1 MVFSVVHKLP
11 GRLRLR
17 FDRHSLNARQAELV
31 RTLVSLQK
39 GIDFINVNPVSGGIL
54 LEYSGISEKTAL
66 SYIRALD
73 DSYLT
78 NEELLSAVSVPEAQE
93 SFAAVLF
100 PLVAQFFIRK
110 LLPLP
115 IRSVLSLVSII
126 PRLKKGA
133 AAVLSG
139 KPFCADTLD
148 ATALSL
154 SYASGDINT
163 ANTITMLLNMGEVL
177 EDYTKRKSYDNLTRS
192 FLNLNEQVQ
201 VIRSGEEM
209 PIPVRMLKTGDT
221 VVVRSGSVIP
231 ADGTVVS
238 GEASV
243 NQASMTGESLAV
255 RKASHSSVFASTIVE
270 EGEIY
275 VKVKACGSETRISK
289 IAQMI
294 EHSQSLKAGIQIKAE
309 RTADKLVFYNFML
322 AAVTYAVTRNFT
334 KAAST
339 LLVDYSCAM
348 KLAAPVAVLAAM
360 KSCAQAG
367 ITVKGGKF
375 LEDFIRA
382 DTIVFDKTGTLTES
396 VPAVKKIITF
406 GGANE
411 REVLKIAACLEEHF
425 PHPLARA
432 VVKEAASR
440 GIKHREEHT
449 TVSYIAAHG
458 LASTLNDAQLR
469 IGSAHFI
476 FDDEKIPKTDE
487 VKRAESD
494 LAKTGCSLLYLA
506 VNGTLAGIIAI
517 EDPVRAE
524 AKQVIQTL
532 YNAGIQNIIMLTG
545 DGEKTAKTIAEKLG
559 IRTYRAQVLPDEKSQ
574 FIEKLKKQGHRVVM
588 IGDGINDSPAL
599 SAADVGIAMGQA
611 ASIASETADI
621 LLPDNGLRAL
631 VNLHYIG
638 SRLIERIKINNA
650 LIVGINSALIAAELS
665 SAVSA
670 SSAALLHNGST
681 LAIGMAAMRSFGKN

>member
-17 FDRHSLNARQAELV
+17 FDRHSSDARQAELV

-39 GIDFINVNPVSGGIL
+39 GIDFINVNPVSGSIL

-93 SFAAVLF
+93 SLAAVLF

-115 IRSVLSLVSII
+115 VRSVLSLVSII
-126 PRLKKGA
+126 PRFKKGA
-133 AAVLSG
+133 AAILSG

-322 AAVTYAVTRNFT
+322 AAVTYAVTRDFA

-396 VPAVKKIITF
+396 VPAVKKITTF

-574 FIEKLKKQGHRVVM
+574 FIEKLKNQGHRIVM

-638 SRLIERIKINNA
+638 SRLIQRIKINNA

>member
-1 MVFSVVHKLP
+1 
-11 GRLRLR
+11 
-17 FDRHSLNARQAELV
+17 
-31 RTLVSLQK
+31 
-39 GIDFINVNPVSGGIL
+39 
-54 LEYSGISEKTAL
+54 
-66 SYIRALD
+66 
-73 DSYLT
+73 
-78 NEELLSAVSVPEAQE
+78 
-93 SFAAVLF
+93 
-100 PLVAQFFIRK
+100 
-110 LLPLP
+110 
-115 IRSVLSLVSII
+115 
-126 PRLKKGA
+126 
-133 AAVLSG
+133 
-139 KPFCADTLD
+139 
-148 ATALSL
+148 
-154 SYASGDINT
+154 
-163 ANTITMLLNMGEVL
+163 
-177 EDYTKRKSYDNLTRS
+177 
-192 FLNLNEQVQ
+192 
-201 VIRSGEEM
+201 
-209 PIPVRMLKTGDT
+209 
-221 VVVRSGSVIP
+221 
-231 ADGTVVS
+231 
-238 GEASV
+238 
-243 NQASMTGESLAV
+243 
-255 RKASHSSVFASTIVE
+255 
-270 EGEIY
+270 
-275 VKVKACGSETRISK
+275 
-289 IAQMI
+289 MI

-322 AAVTYAVTRNFT
+322 AAVTYAVTRDFA

-396 VPAVKKIITF
+396 VPAVKKITTF

-650 LIVGINSALIAAELS
+650 LIVGINSALIAAELA

>member
-39 GIDFINVNPVSGGIL
+39 GIDFINVNPVSCGIL

-93 SFAAVLF
+93 SLAAVLF

-255 RKASHSSVFASTIVE
+255 RKALHSSVFASTIVE

-322 AAVTYAVTRNFT
+322 AAVTYAVTRDFA

-396 VPAVKKIITF
+396 VPAVKKITTF

-517 EDPVRAE
+517 EDPVRTE

-574 FIEKLKKQGHRVVM
+574 FIEKLKNQGHRVVM